1 MNNFEAILDYGSK
14 NLRLG
19 VFDKES
25 KNVYFSK
32 VEISNLLENNN
43 LEFELN
49 KLIRDAEK
57 YLSTH
62 LVDIN
67 ILYDTYKYNFIE
79 LSIKRTFDQPTSI
92 KLQYDSLL
100 QEANFLVS
108 ENNFKNQII
117 HIIVNNTIV
126 DDDKKLEKISEDI
139 KINSL
144 ILEIK
149 FICLNKSLINDISEK
164 FKKNNLKILNIYCS
178 SYVKTIFYNKDLED
192 KNNNLFLD
200 IGHDRTTALLYNNF
214 KFQFINSIPMGGN
227 SITKDISKVL
237 KLSINYS
244 EDLKINFNYE
254 KKNISSFEN
263 PFEHAKLSKE
273 ILKNNISIDLLKQ
286 IIEARIS
293 EIIELSVIQNNYFKK
308 IYELEKPN
316 IIFIGNGSKVL
327 SNNINLD
334 SKKTFSKLIFFDESE
349 SLICDAG
356 IYYHNSIERFKMP
369 ARKKRKKT
377 GFFEYFFNL
386 FSK

>member
-32 VEISNLLENNN
+32 VEISNLLENNS

-67 ILYDTYKYNFIE
+67 ILYDTYKYKFIE

-144 ILEIK
+144 ILDIK

-334 SKKTFSKLIFFDESE
+334 TKKTFSKLIFFDESE
-349 SLICDAG
+349 SWICDAG

>member
-32 VEISNLLENNN
+32 VEISNLLENNSS
-43 LEFELN
+43 EFELN

-144 ILEIK
+144 ILDIK

-334 SKKTFSKLIFFDESE
+334 TKKKFSKLIFFDESE
-349 SLICDAG
+349 SWICDAG

-369 ARKKRKKT
+369 VRKKPKKT

>member
-32 VEISNLLENNN
+32 VEISNLLENNS

-144 ILEIK
+144 ILDIK

-334 SKKTFSKLIFFDESE
+334 TKKTFSKLIFFDESE
-349 SLICDAG
+349 SWICDAG

-369 ARKKRKKT
+369 VRKKPKKT

>member
-32 VEISNLLENNN
+32 VEISNLLENNSS
-43 LEFELN
+43 EFELN

-144 ILEIK
+144 ILDIK

-273 ILKNNISIDLLKQ
+273 IFKNNIPIDLLKQ

-334 SKKTFSKLIFFDESE
+334 TKKTFSKLIFFDESE
-349 SLICDAG
+349 SWICDAG

-369 ARKKRKKT
+369 VRKKPKKT

>member
-32 VEISNLLENNN
+32 VEISNLLENNSS
-43 LEFELN
+43 EFELN

-144 ILEIK
+144 ILDIK

-237 KLSINYS
+237 NLSINYS

-273 ILKNNISIDLLKQ
+273 IFKNNIPIDLLKQ

-334 SKKTFSKLIFFDESE
+334 TKKTFSKLIFFDESE
-349 SLICDAG
+349 SWICDAG

-369 ARKKRKKT
+369 VRKKPKKT

>member
-25 KNVYFSK
+25 KNVFFSK
-32 VEISNLLENNN
+32 VEISDFLENKS
-43 LEFELN
+43 LDLALN

-57 YLSTH
+57 KLSTH

-67 ILYDTYKYNFIE
+67 VLYDTSKYNFIE

-92 KLQYDSLL
+92 KLLYDSLL
-100 QEANFLVS
+100 EEAHFLVS
-108 ENNFKNQII
+108 ENSFKNQII

-126 DDDKKLEKISEDI
+126 NGNNKLGKISEDI

-149 FICLNKSLINDISEK
+149 FICLNKSLINDISK
-164 FKKNNLKILNIYCS
+164 TFKKNNLKILNIYCS
-178 SYVKTIFYNKDLED
+178 SYVKTVFYNKDLEA
-192 KNNNLFLD
+192 KNNYLFLD
-200 IGHDRTTALLYNNF
+200 VGHNRTTVLFFKNF
-214 KFQFINSIPMGGN
+214 KLQFINFISMGGN

-237 KLSINYS
+237 KLDINFS
-244 EDLKINFNYE
+244 EDLKINFNN
-254 KKNISSFEN
+254 KKNIPSFEN
-263 PFEHAKLSKE
+263 TNISREV
-273 ILKNNISIDLLKQ
+273 LKNNISLDLLKQ
-286 IIEARIS
+286 IIEARIN
-293 EIIELSVIQNNYFKK
+293 EIIELATIQNNYFKK
-308 IYELEKPN
+308 IYNSEKPN
-316 IIFIGNGSKVL
+316 IIFTGNGSRVL
-327 SNNINLD
+327 SNNINLN
-334 SKKTFSKLIFFDESE
+334 SKKIFSKLIFFDENE

-356 IYYHNSIERFKMP
+356 LYYHKSIERFKMQV
-369 ARKKRKKT
+369 KKKPKKI

>member
-32 VEISNLLENNN
+32 VEISNLLENNS

-144 ILEIK
+144 ILDIK

-237 KLSINYS
+237 NLSINYS

-273 ILKNNISIDLLKQ
+273 IFKNNIPIDLLKQ

-334 SKKTFSKLIFFDESE
+334 TKKTFSKLIFFDESE
-349 SLICDAG
+349 SWICDAG